1 MGLITKGMGAIMK
14 KLSTASRNKSSKKLF
29 KEASGG
35 MQHPVIKPTL
45 TKGEST
51 KVWGHKLK
59 GKFKKEL
66 GEATTGIDKAL
77 KDTGQLLQK
86 IKKIPITKS
95 GVSKGK
101 DLKTKTKTKHY
112 YPPKDF

>member
-35 MQHPVIKPTL
+35 LQHPVIKSFKPKL

-51 KVWGHKLK
+51 AIKLHKFK
-59 GKFKKEL
+59 GAIKKGSDAAEDAIRTGVKKFKKS
-66 GEATTGIDKAL
+66 IDKM
-77 KDTGQLLQK
+77 KD
-86 IKKIPITKS
+86 
-95 GVSKGK
+95 
-101 DLKTKTKTKHY
+101 
-112 YPPKDF
+112 PK